1 MSLSHDKKNVN
12 NRCKNHWHEKYWF
25 AFDLNTD
32 SAFQV
37 WVVDEMLWN
46 GLEHMPTKCKGKK

>member
-1 MSLSHDKKNVN
+1 MIKKNVN